1 MGSAQD
7 MPESY
12 DIIVIGAGLA
22 GINCAYRLQTQLP
35 NAKFTIL
42 EARDTLGGTW
52 DLFKYPG
59 IRSDS
64 DLHTYGFAWEPW
76 PYDHPI
82 AEGPLIMSYLHACV
96 DKYGLGRY
104 MQFRSKVTGG
114 DWDSGR
120 RRWTLTVD
128 QCHHQPE
135 GGKKSVK
142 KTRTLETSFV
152 VLATGYYD
160 YDQPLPVSIPG
171 LEHFRGDVLHPQF
184 WPTDYDF
191 TDKEVVVI
199 GSGATAITLIPNL
212 APKTKHVTMLQRS
225 PTYIAS
231 IDRLAP
237 FDSMWCSSLLPKGLK
252 AWLNWLYFAIVPHY
266 QVTLCRSYPKLA
278 RAALLKSMGEQLPAS
293 IRTDPHFTPR
303 YNPWDQRLCLSPGG
317 DFFQS
322 LHGGTDGKPAKAGVV
337 TAKISTVTEDGI
349 RCEDGQTL
357 QADVIVTATGLKVQW
372 GGGIPFCVD
381 GEPIQPADH
390 VIWDGC
396 MINDVPN
403 LMYMVGYARASW
415 TVGVD
420 NTAIML
426 CRLWKDMKR
435 KRKEVAIPAFPR
447 DARGLDEEDKTC
459 WLGGLTSTYL
469 KSNSSF
475 PFTLE
480 DGQGPWKA
488 RGNVWLDWLHARF
501 GSVRREL
508 ALS

>member
-1 MGSAQD
+1 MGSAID
-7 MPESY
+7 VAESY
-12 DIIVIGAGLA
+12 DIIIIGAGLA

-35 NAKFTIL
+35 DAKFTIL
-42 EARDTLGGTW
+42 EARDTIGGTW
-52 DLFKYPG
+52 ELFKYPG

-76 PYDHPI
+76 PYEHPI
-82 AEGPLIMSYLHACV
+82 AEGHLIMSYLHSCV

-104 MQFRSKVTGG
+104 MQFKSKVTGS
-114 DWDSGR
+114 DWDSNR

-128 QCHHQPE
+128 HAQGVQR
-135 GGKKSVK
+135 
-142 KTRTLETSFV
+142 TRTLEASFV
-152 VLATGYYD
+152 VLGTGYYD
-160 YDQPLPVSIPG
+160 YDAPLPVVIPG
-171 LEHFRGDVLHPQF
+171 LERFRGDVIHPQF

-191 TDKEVVVI
+191 TDKQVVVI

-231 IDRLAP
+231 TYRLAP
-237 FDSMWCSSLLPKGLK
+237 FDGLWCSFLLPKKVK
-252 AWLNWLYFAIVPHY
+252 AWLNWLYYAIVPY
-266 QVTLCRSYPKLA
+266 YRVILCQYYPQVA
-278 RAALLKSMGEQLPAS
+278 REALLKSMGDQLPAS
-293 IRTDPHFTPR
+293 IKIDPHFTPR
-303 YNPWDQRLCLSPGG
+303 YKPWEQRVCLSPGG

-322 LHGGTDGKPAKAGVV
+322 LHEKDGEPAKAGVV
-337 TAKISTVTEDGI
+337 TANISTVTEDGI
-349 RCEDGQTL
+349 LCEDGQKL
-357 QADVIVTATGLKVQW
+357 MADVIVTATGLKVQW
-372 GGGIPFCVD
+372 GGGIPFRVD
-381 GEPIQPADH
+381 GEPMNLADH

-403 LMYMVGYARASW
+403 LMYMIGYARASW

-435 KRKEVAIPAFPR
+435 RHKDVAIPAFPK
-447 DARGLDEEDKTC
+447 DAGSVGAEDKQC

-469 KSNSSF
+469 RNDNSF

-480 DGQGPWKA
+480 HGRGPWKA
-488 RGNVWLDWLHARF
+488 RGNVWYDWLHARF
-501 GSVRREL
+501 GSVRKDL